1 MNKIGLICFT
11 ILLFTC
17 NPMAT
22 VQANLSN
29 DRYTDGQAYLKQE
42 NYQAAV
48 AAFTQCI
55 AALEN
60 AAPGYGCFAG
70 RADAQN
76 NLGNYDA
83 AIEDATEGIK
93 RYTKAGYAKGYYIR
107 GYAYRSKK
115 EYDKAISDLQRTLPE
130 AQKSNKSLLKHIYRE
145 LGRSYYGKAEYVEAI
160 NYLQKAIEQDSN
172 SASIYWWL
180 GRAYEKNGDREKAI
194 EAYENYLRYAK
205 PTGSHVAAA
214 KIRNEKLSKP

>member
-1 MNKIGLICFT
+1 MNKIGFICFT

-17 NPMAT
+17 NPIAT
-22 VQANLSN
+22 VQASLAN
-29 DRYTDGQAYLKQE
+29 DRYTDGQAYLKQG
-42 NYQAAV
+42 NYKGAV
-48 AAFTQCI
+48 AAFTHCI
-55 AALEN
+55 AELEN

-83 AIEDATEGIK
+83 AIQDATEGIK
-93 RYTKAGYAKGYYIR
+93 RYTKGAYAKGYYIR
-107 GYAYRSKK
+107 GYAYRSTK
-115 EYDKAISDLQRTLPE
+115 EYDKAISDLQRALPE
-130 AQKSNKSLLKHIYRE
+130 AQHSNKGLLKSIYRE
-145 LGRSYYGKAEYVEAI
+145 LGRSYYEKAEYVQSI
-160 NYLQKAIEQDSN
+160 SYLQKAMEQDATSP
-172 SASIYWWL
+172 STYWWL

-214 KIRNEKLSKP
+214 KIRIEKLSKP